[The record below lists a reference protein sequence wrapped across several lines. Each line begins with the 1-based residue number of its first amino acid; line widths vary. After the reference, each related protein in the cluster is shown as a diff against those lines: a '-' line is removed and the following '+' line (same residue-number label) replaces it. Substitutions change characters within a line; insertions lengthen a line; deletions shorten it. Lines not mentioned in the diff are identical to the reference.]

1 METKQENEG
10 KLLSLKEAIQSY
22 VRPGMKLHLAGGIGG
37 PSAAICEIIRQ
48 YFNTTPYFELIQSTV
63 TGHAITLIHCNLVKK
78 LVFSACMEIA
88 ASAHPSK
95 VIQQAYAT
103 NRVELENWSLL
114 SLQQKLMAGALGV
127 NFMPT
132 KSLMGST
139 LAIDNHAFFT
149 EIDDPFNHGEK
160 VGILKAI
167 NPDLSIVHGCA
178 ADIYGNTI
186 LPVPYGDD
194 IWGSLGSEKGVVVT
208 AEKIVSSDVIKKYA
222 ALVKIPS
229 CIVKAVCLVPLGLH
243 PYSLASPAIENIES
257 YEMDGAFLRDLH
269 EASSD
274 PQQLDEWLNAW
285 VIECPTHN
293 HYIKKLGSKRIA
305 DLKAL
310 ARNEL
315 PLQQWPGERPLS
327 ERGEGYTRDD
337 MVIIA
342 AAREIIASVLKSKH
356 KTMLVGAGSWSVSA
370 RLAYHELMCK
380 GYNIELITGNGQIGY
395 IPYPGES
402 SMQTVSGIYSSK
414 MLTDTI
420 TTHGVFV
427 GGKNS
432 ECLSVL
438 GAGQVDK
445 YGNIN
450 SSRTSDGDFLVGTG
464 GANDAANANE
474 VILILHQSRERF
486 VETLPYITARGDRVS
501 KVISTMGIFSK
512 APGRAELSLIA
523 CLPDSRGPSLEE
535 AIKEVKNKCAWS
547 LKTAETVHY
556 LPEPTINELSFLHS
570 LFSPTHRNR
579 SGGKM

>member
-10 KLLSLKEAIQSY
+10 KLLSLKEAIQAY
-22 VRPGMKLHLAGGIGG
+22 VRPKMKLHLAGGIGG

-48 YFNTTPYFELIQSTV
+48 YINTTPNFELIQSTV
-63 TGHAITLIHCNLVKK
+63 TGHAINLIHCNLVKK
-78 LVFSACMEIA
+78 LVFSACMEIS

-95 VIQQAYAT
+95 VIQQAYAN
-103 NRVELENWSLL
+103 NRIKLENWSLL

-132 KSLMGST
+132 KSLTGST
-139 LAIDNHAFFT
+139 LAMDNHAFFT

-167 NPDLSIVHGCA
+167 SPDLSIVHGCA
-178 ADIYGNTI
+178 SDIYGNTI
-186 LPVPYGDD
+186 LSVPYGDD

-208 AEKIVSSDVIKKYA
+208 AERIVSSDVIKKYA

-229 CIVKAVCLVPLGLH
+229 CIVKAVCPAPLGLH
-243 PYSLASPAIENIES
+243 PYSLASPALENIES
-257 YEMDGAFLRDLH
+257 YEMDDGFLRDLH
-269 EASSD
+269 KASSD
-274 PQQLDEWLNAW
+274 PQGLDKWVNAW

-293 HYIKKLGSKRIA
+293 YYIEKLGSKKIA
-305 DLKAL
+305 VLKAL
-310 ARNEL
+310 ARNE
-315 PLQQWPGERPLS
+315 PSLQKAPRKRSSS
-327 ERGEGYTRDD
+327 ESTEGYTRDD

-342 AAREIIASVLKSKH
+342 AAREIIDSVLKSKY

-370 RLAYHELMCK
+370 RLAYHELISK
-380 GYNIELITGNGQIGY
+380 GYGIDLITGNGQIGY

-402 SMQTVSGIYSSK
+402 SMQTVSGIYTSK

-474 VILILHQSRERF
+474 VILILHQSRDRF

-501 KVISTMGIFSK
+501 KVISTMGVFSK

-523 CLPDSRGPSLEE
+523 CFPDTRGRSLEE
-535 AIKEVKNKCAWS
+535 SIKEVENNCAWP
-547 LKTAETVHY
+547 LKIAETAHY
-556 LPEPTINELSFLHS
+556 LSEPRINELSFLHTF
-570 LFSPTHRNR
+570 FSSAYRNH
-579 SGGKM
+579 S